1 MYFSMRAPGQAGA
14 LRLRDH
20 CGCPVVNS
28 LYHNAIT
35 LLVRVEHPSELNW
48 TQSWIWIE
56 VAKRMQKKLK
66 TDKFSTS

>member
-28 LYHNAIT
+28 LYHNTIT
-35 LLVRVEHPSELNW
+35 LLVRVEHPSELN
-48 TQSWIWIE
+48 
-56 VAKRMQKKLK
+56 
-66 TDKFSTS
+66 